1 MDPFRNPESET
12 SGTGFAISPAMP
24 IGSSAGS
31 HTFIA
36 ASRQMR
42 LIRELARRAGRSDAK
57 ALITGETGVGK
68 DVVAREIHGA
78 SDRAG
83 REFLAVNCA
92 GIAEELLE
100 SELFGHVKGSFTG
113 AYRDRPGK
121 LQLADKGTLFLDE
134 VGEMSLR
141 MQATLLRFLES
152 GEIQP
157 IGDGRPKTVD
167 VRIIS
172 ATNRNLPERVAAG
185 HFREDLLYRLRVIQI
200 AVPPLRERPED
211 IAALIDHVVGG
222 RARVSSMAV
231 DALTNYRWPG
241 NVRELQ
247 NVVEQAVWLAE
258 EGSIELEHLP
268 AAVCN
273 KQALV
278 VGHERRRH
286 VADQL
291 FETLVAGRCSFW
303 NDIHPLFIERD
314 LTRHDI
320 RELVKRGLTATNGN
334 YRALLKLFGMD
345 ESDYCRFH
353 NFLSGHGCKL
363 DFREFRNGQ
372 RQPAARPPRVLVP
385 ATPAAD
391 GSTDP
396 LRRAV

>member
-1 MDPFRNPESET
+1 MA
-12 SGTGFAISPAMP
+12 TG
-24 IGSSAGS
+24 SARS
-31 HTFIA
+31 HTFVA

-57 ALITGETGVGK
+57 TLITGETGVGK

-78 SDRAG
+78 SDRAS
-83 REFLAVNCA
+83 REFVAVNCA

-152 GEIQP
+152 GEIQTV
-157 IGDGRPKTVD
+157 GDVRPRTVD

-211 IAALIDHVVGG
+211 IAALIDHVIGR
-222 RARVSSMAV
+222 RARVTSEALE
-231 DALTNYRWPG
+231 ALTSYRWPG
-241 NVRELQ
+241 NIRELQ
-247 NVVEQAVWLAE
+247 NVVEQALWLAE
-258 EGSIELEHLP
+258 EGSSSIELEHLP
-268 AAVCN
+268 EAVRN
-273 KQALV
+273 RQTLEI
-278 VGHERRRH
+278 GRERRRG

-291 FETLVAGRCSFW
+291 FETLVAGHCSFW
-303 NDIHPLFIERD
+303 KDVHPLFIERD
-314 LTRHDI
+314 LTRHDM

-353 NFLSGHGCKL
+353 NFLNGHGCKL
-363 DFREFRNGQ
+363 DFREFRNGHG
-372 RQPAARPPRVLVP
+372 QPAARRPRVVAP

-391 GSTDP
+391 SSTDP